1 MCIRDRKENALPT
14 NRLCCWCGAPA
25 EFSTYRTIY
34 VDTEYEQASRYFEC
48 AACHQKATK
57 DLISEV
63 KNNVEQ

>member
-1 MCIRDRKENALPT
+1 MLLVWSSGRVFHIPE
-14 NRLCCWCGAPA
+14 
-25 EFSTYRTIY
+25 IY